1 MHNLDSLLEQSGN
14 LPSLPEIYLKV
25 TELIESEDSSSQDI
39 GDAIQAD
46 PSLTA
51 KILKMINSAFYGL
64 SSEVASV
71 PQAISLL
78 GRNQLKQV
86 LLGSIL
92 TEVFPDLDSEYF
104 SMHHFWEHSVKTAI
118 IARHL
123 AMQNASVIDHEAFFT
138 AGLLHDIGR
147 LIIAQVAPQEMAQI
161 NAAVKDDGQNI
172 MQAEAE
178 LLGVTHIDI
187 GAKLMRDWNMPS
199 MLIQC
204 LVKHHDEEHIGPFA
218 IETSI
223 VYLANQL
230 SQQEPVYEEEEMAQ
244 LLENIANWQKTD
256 CSLDQVFIACRLA
269 DEQWLDVMLSLGMA
283 GYGAEADASAW

>member
-1 MHNLDSLLEQSGN
+1 MHNLESLLEQSDK
-14 LPSLPEIYLKV
+14 LPSLPEIYIKV
-25 TELIESEDSSSQDI
+25 TELIESEDSSSMDI
-39 GDAIQAD
+39 GEAIQAD

-64 SSEVASV
+64 SSEVTSV

-78 GRNQLKQV
+78 GRKQLKQV

-92 TEVFPDLDSEYF
+92 AEVFPDLDSEHF
-104 SMHHFWEHSVKTAI
+104 SLHQFWEHSVKTAI

-123 AMQNASVIDHEAFFT
+123 AMQNASIIDHEAFFS

-147 LIIAQVAPQEMAQI
+147 LIIVQAALDEQGKI
-161 NAAVKDDGQNI
+161 NAAVREGAMDI
-172 MQAEAE
+172 MQAEVE
-178 LLGVTHIDI
+178 FLGVTHIDI
-187 GAKLMRDWNMPS
+187 GAKLLREWNMPS
-199 MLIQC
+199 LLVQC
-204 LVKHHDEEHIGPFA
+204 LVKHHDEDHIGPFA

-230 SQQEPVYEEEEMAQ
+230 SQQEPVYEESEMAE
-244 LLENIANWQKTD
+244 LLEKIPNWQKTD
-256 CSLDQVFIACRLA
+256 CTLDQVFMACRLA

-283 GYGAEADASAW
+283 GYGAN

>member
-1 MHNLDSLLEQSGN
+1 MHTLESLLEQSGS
-14 LPSLPEIYLKV
+14 LPTLPEIYLKV
-25 TELIESEDSSSQDI
+25 SELIESEESCSQDI
-39 GDAIQAD
+39 GDAIQTD

-64 SSEVASV
+64 SSEVTSV

-78 GRNQLKQV
+78 GRDQLKQV

-92 TEVFPDLDSEYF
+92 TEVFPDFDSEHF
-104 SMHHFWEHSVKTAI
+104 SMHQFWEHSVKTAI

-147 LIIAQVAPQEMAQI
+147 LIIAQVAPDELGEI
-161 NAAVKDDGQNI
+161 NAAVEDGGQHI

-178 LLGVTHIDI
+178 LLGVSHIDI
-187 GAKLMRDWNMPS
+187 GAKLLRDWNMPS

-223 VYLANQL
+223 VYLANLL
-230 SQQEPVYEEEEMAQ
+230 SQQEPVYEEDEMVE
-244 LLENIANWQKTD
+244 LLEQIPNWQETD
-256 CSLDQVFIACRLA
+256 CSLEQVFIACRLA

-283 GYGAEADASAW
+283 GYGAGGSGW